1 MQFYNL
7 WSSINSNFFYHLIL
21 MVNNAR
27 ISLIVVPCIIFKNH
41 FSDNKKEIFRA
52 HILILLYSIFIWQ
65 PLFSQGFL
73 FALPLFF
80 PYLFA
85 FLVFFKISLASLLSD
100 ALTRGFPYTFFPL
113 SIFLSLYEIF
123 WKDFLHVI
131 FFSSFFFCIPLKICQ
146 KMLLSSSYY
155 IRAPYKEQ
163 GLFFGSQKFCHCYCV
178 VDSQHNIF
186 MKFSVIF
193 FYIIISSLFIS
204 QLDNTTFSIR
214 IRCIRTYAINK
225 I

>member
-1 MQFYNL
+1 MTA
-7 WSSINSNFFYHLIL
+7 S
-21 MVNNAR
+21 
-27 ISLIVVPCIIFKNH
+27 
-41 FSDNKKEIFRA
+41 
-52 HILILLYSIFIWQ
+52 
-65 PLFSQGFL
+65 LFSRVPL
-73 FALPLFF
+73 CLTLFF

-131 FFSSFFFCIPLKICQ
+131 FFPP
-146 KMLLSSSYY
+146 SSSSVFLLRFVKRCCWVLH
-155 IRAPYKEQ
+155 IIFELHIGSKA
-163 GLFFGSQKFCHCYCV
+163 FFGSQKFCHCYCV

-186 MKFSVIF
+186 MKFSVNF